1 MRKVEVVPYDK
12 EWTEIYIAESEKIK
26 EVFGG
31 ELLNIYHFGSTSVPG
46 MVAKPIIDILV
57 EVQDINKVDSFNSY
71 IIKQGYAPRGENDI
85 EGRRYFIKG
94 NDIKRTHHLHIYQT
108 GAKEIAKHLAF
119 RDYLIENQN
128 ESERYKELKKDLS
141 YNYPDNVKLY
151 QEKKSSLVNEL
162 TEKALFWANE
172 NKKTSVMGFILRE
185 KEKGQFELLSLSFK
199 SIPNAHWRVP
209 GGGVEDNENLLA
221 ALHREIW
228 EETGL
233 SNLTLIRK
241 IGVLNYYKPYI
252 KRNVERHDFLLLA
265 PSDTLDSWE
274 HKVRG
279 EDKDAGMYFEYKWI
293 KSSNFLEI
301 DGELRSFLTPKHIPE
316 LFN

>member
-12 EWTEIYIAESEKIK
+12 EWSEIYVAESEKIK
-26 EVFGG
+26 EVFVG
-31 ELLNIYHFGSTSVPG
+31 ELLNIYHIGSTSVPG

-57 EVQDINKVDSFNSY
+57 EVQEINKVDSFNSY
-71 IIKQGYAPRGENDI
+71 MIKQGYEPRGENGI
-85 EGRRYFIKG
+85 EGRRYFIKE
-94 NDIKRTHHLHIYQT
+94 NDYKRTHHLHIYQT
-108 GAKEIAKHLAF
+108 GAKEIVKHLAF

-128 ESERYKELKKDLS
+128 ESERYKELKQDLS
-141 YNYPDNVKLY
+141 QKFPDNAKLY

-172 NKKTSVMGFILRE
+172 NKKTSVIGFILRE
-185 KEKGQFELLSLSFK
+185 KEKSQFELLSLSFK
-199 SIPNAHWRVP
+199 SIPNTHWRVP
-209 GGGVEDNENLLA
+209 GGGVEDNENLLE

-233 SNLTLIRK
+233 SNLILIRK

-252 KRNVERHDFLLLA
+252 KRNVERHDFLFLA
-265 PSDTLDSWE
+265 TSYTLDSWE
-274 HKVRG
+274 HKVSG
-279 EDKDAGMYFEYKWI
+279 EDKDAGMYFECKWI
-293 KSSNFLEI
+293 KNSNFLEI